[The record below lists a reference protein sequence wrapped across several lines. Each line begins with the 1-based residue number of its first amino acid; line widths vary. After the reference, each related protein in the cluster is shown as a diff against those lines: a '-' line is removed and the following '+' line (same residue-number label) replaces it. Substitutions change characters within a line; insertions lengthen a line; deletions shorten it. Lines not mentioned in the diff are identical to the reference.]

1 MIRSGTGWAPMGMM
15 ASTRATRWASS
26 SSGRATSV
34 GLVSTGPRR
43 SRMARASGSIGHVTN
58 VRAAATTGETTRR
71 HTGLSSARTFPTV
84 AAGLTGRV
92 DSGAMDGGPRPP
104 CRAPAPAAPSSLAEV
119 TMKQYGMTILRV
131 VVGAVFVPQASP
143 ALFASTPRGI
153 AAFLAKIGL
162 PAPTL
167 LAVLLIVV
175 HGFGGGMLIV
185 GLWPRVA
192 AAFNAGVL
200 LVGFL
205 AVYVREGTILK
216 GGLV

>member
-71 HTGLSSARTFPTV
+71 STGLSSARVSNCRGRLDGARGFWRHGRR
-84 AAGLTGRV
+84 AAT
-92 DSGAMDGGPRPP
+92 P

-131 VVGAVFVPQASP
+131 VVGAVFVTQAYL
-143 ALFASTPRGI
+143 ALFAANPRGV

-167 LAVLLIVV
+167 LALFLIVL
-175 HGFGGGMLIV
+175 HRF
-185 GLWPRVA
+185 
-192 AAFNAGVL
+192 
-200 LVGFL
+200 
-205 AVYVREGTILK
+205 
-216 GGLV
+216 